1 MIGDVLAPTHLLL
14 ILIVAL
20 LVLGPKRLPE
30 VGRSLGKG
38 LRDFRE
44 AMTSYHP
51 DNLLNGEDTTAPT
64 AATATPPVAAAA
76 ATNPQPVAAATPVVA
91 TANSHEPEAATA
103 TEVLFPS
110 ERAKVA
116 PEPEPQDADVV
127 EKPAG

>member
-44 AMTSYHP
+44 AMTSYSP
-51 DNLLNGEDTTAPT
+51 TSLLNEDDGPEATGTTAI
-64 AATATPPVAAAA
+64 
-76 ATNPQPVAAATPVVA
+76 PQV
-91 TANSHEPEAATA
+91 EAATA
-103 TEVLFPS
+103 TATTTVSLPHAPAAAETPMPS
-110 ERAKVA
+110 
-116 PEPEPQDADVV
+116 EPEPQDIAAV
-127 EKPAG
+127 ERPAG

>member
-14 ILIVAL
+14 IMIVAL

-51 DNLLNGEDTTAPT
+51 STLLGAEDEPPTT

-76 ATNPQPVAAATPVVA
+76 ATAAPPQETTAGPAPAPHAVETAAV
-91 TANSHEPEAATA
+91 
-103 TEVLFPS
+103 TEVLPPS
-110 ERAKVA
+110 PPVKVPA
-116 PEPEPQDADVV
+116 EAEPQDADVV

>member
-1 MIGDVLAPTHLLL
+1 MLKLVMLAGLLLL
-14 ILIVAL
+14 IMIVAL

-51 DNLLNGEDTTAPT
+51 GNLLNGDDEPE
-64 AATATPPVAAAA
+64 PVAATPAEVYTPPKP
-76 ATNPQPVAAATPVVA
+76 ATPAEVYTPPQPAAVAAQ
-91 TANSHEPEAATA
+91 
-103 TEVLFPS
+103 
-110 ERAKVA
+110 
-116 PEPEPQDADVV
+116 PEPQDADVV